1 MADAVLT
8 PWLKGMATLCFA
20 SLTTAPIRA
29 QAVRGTVLEEESGVP
44 IYTADVLLLNAN
56 DSVVGRSVTDRE
68 GRFVIEVG
76 TAGSYRLKASRF
88 GYVPHTSRA
97 FELHPGQAA
106 IAQFSLQLSPLPLD
120 PIEAAVER
128 PRPRRLV
135 QMGFYQRQ
143 DRGVGQFLTPED
155 LESMRLHFPRD
166 LFWGMSGI
174 RVISRGGRISVV
186 RSGAPFMSG
195 MGAGPCKLSVS
206 IDGRGEEGGGNF
218 DVGSGPWTDLVH
230 VTDIEAVEVY
240 TSLSGVPGWAARYSP
255 CGAILI
261 WTRGTWR

>member
-1 MADAVLT
+1 MAST
-8 PWLKGMATLCFA
+8 P
-20 SLTTAPIRA
+20 APAWA
-29 QAVRGTVLEEESGVP
+29 QTVQGSVLEVESGVP
-44 IYTADVLLLNAN
+44 IYTADVVLLSPS

-68 GRFVIEVG
+68 GRFVIRVG
-76 TAGSYRLKASRF
+76 NAGSYRLRASRF
-88 GYVPHTSRA
+88 GYLPHTSRA
-97 FELHPGQAA
+97 FELRSGQAA
-106 IAQFSLQLSPLPLD
+106 VAEFSLQLSPLPLD
-120 PIEAAVER
+120 PIEAVVER

-135 QMGFYQRQ
+135 QMGFYRRQR
-143 DRGVGQFLTPED
+143 RNVGQFLAPED

-166 LFWGMSGI
+166 LFWGMNGI
-174 RVISRGGRISVV
+174 RVISREGRVSVV

-218 DVGSGPWTDLVH
+218 DIGSGPWTDLVH